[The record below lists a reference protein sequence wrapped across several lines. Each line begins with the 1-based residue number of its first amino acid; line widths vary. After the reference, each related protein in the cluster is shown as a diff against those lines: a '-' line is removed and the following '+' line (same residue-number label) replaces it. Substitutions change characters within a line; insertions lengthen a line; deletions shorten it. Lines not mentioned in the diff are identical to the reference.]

1 MKTIYN
7 ENKNNYSKM
16 IKDLQNLP
24 KVETPENFEYNL
36 MTRIKNKNFGIIEEE
51 KQSFN
56 WIKFLAPS
64 AIVVTAIILLFVFL
78 PASQQINN
86 PLLNPAQNVDSQSIL
101 SNNDETG
108 SNVAKNNSLQN
119 KNSAALNSST
129 VTSSSPSKSI
139 NRIDKNFALS
149 SSRPG
154 VSLDDYISGS
164 SHQRDMLRGNIVNGG
179 NELTPNDGFFISEKP
194 DQNTLNKYRTQLDS
208 LRKAQM
214 KADSLKKALK
224 MP

>member
-7 ENKNNYSKM
+7 ENKNNYSQM

-86 PLLNPAQNVDSQSIL
+86 PLLNSVQNVDGQSIL
-101 SNNDETG
+101 SNNNETG
-108 SNVAKNNSLQN
+108 SNAAKNNALQN

-179 NELTPNDGFFISEKP
+179 NELTPNDGFFISEKS
-194 DQNTLNKYRTQLDS
+194 DQNTLNKYRAQLDS

>member
-1 MKTIYN
+1 MKTMYN
-7 ENKNNYSKM
+7 ENENNYSKM

-24 KVETPENFEYNL
+24 KIDAPENFEYNL
-36 MTRIKNKNFGIIEEE
+36 MTRIKNKNFGKIEEE

-64 AIVVTAIILLFVFL
+64 AVVVTAIILLFVFL

-101 SNNDETG
+101 SNNIEAG
-108 SNVAKNNSLQN
+108 SNVAKNNSFQN
-119 KNSAALNSST
+119 KNSDALNNSP
-129 VTSSSPSKSI
+129 VTSPNPSRSI
-139 NRIDKNFALS
+139 NRIDKNFPLS

-179 NELTPNDGFFISEKP
+179 NELTPNNGFFISEKP
-194 DQNTLNKYRTQLDS
+194 DQNTLNKYRAQLDS
-208 LRKAQM
+208 LRKAQL

>member
-86 PLLNPAQNVDSQSIL
+86 PLLNSVQNVDGQSIL

-108 SNVAKNNSLQN
+108 SNAAKNNSLQN

>member
-36 MTRIKNKNFGIIEEE
+36 MTRIKSKNFGIIEEE

-86 PLLNPAQNVDSQSIL
+86 PLLNSVQNVDGQSIL
-101 SNNDETG
+101 SNNNETG
-108 SNVAKNNSLQN
+108 SNAAKNNSLQN

-179 NELTPNDGFFISEKP
+179 NELTPNDGFFISEKS
-194 DQNTLNKYRTQLDS
+194 DQNTLNKYRAQLDS
-208 LRKAQM
+208 LRKAQL

>member
-7 ENKNNYSKM
+7 ENENNYSKM

-24 KVETPENFEYNL
+24 KIDAPENFEYNL
-36 MTRIKNKNFGIIEEE
+36 MTRIKNKNFGIEE

-64 AIVVTAIILLFVFL
+64 AVVVTAIILLFVFL

-86 PLLNPAQNVDSQSIL
+86 PLINPAQNVDSQATL
-101 SNNDETG
+101 SNNIETG
-108 SNVAKNNSLQN
+108 SNVAKNSSLQS
-119 KNSAALNSST
+119 KNLGALNST
-129 VTSSSPSKSI
+129 PVTSPNSSKPI
-139 NRIDKNFALS
+139 NRIDKNFPLS

-154 VSLDDYISGS
+154 VSLDDYITGN
-164 SHQRDMLRGNIVNGG
+164 SHQRDMMRGNIVNGG

-194 DQNTLNKYRTQLDS
+194 DQKTINKYRAQIDS

>member
-7 ENKNNYSKM
+7 ENETKNSKL

-24 KVETPENFEYNL
+24 KVKTPENFEYNL
-36 MTRIKNKNFGIIEEE
+36 ITRIKNKNFRKLEEE

-64 AIVVTAIILLFVFL
+64 AVVVTAIILLFIFL
-78 PASQQINN
+78 PSSQQIDN
-86 PLLNPAQNVDSQSIL
+86 PLLNPAQKLDSQSIV
-101 SNNDETG
+101 SNSVEVG
-108 SNVAKNNSLQN
+108 SDLAKKNSNQNNNSVASSG
-119 KNSAALNSST
+119 NSGSSLNSSN
-129 VTSSSPSKSI
+129 SQ
-139 NRIDKNFALS
+139 NRANTRFPLS
-149 SSRPG
+149 TTGS

-164 SHQRDMLRGNIVNGG
+164 SRQRNMQRGNIVNSGSEPMPY
-179 NELTPNDGFFISEKP
+179 NGFFISEKP
-194 DQNTLNKYRTQLDS
+194 DQNTLNKYRAQVDS